1 MTQAELW
8 WTVAGGALVLALVA
22 GLADWRRGRR
32 RNIDQVGWVPWT
44 ATQVVALTVVLGAA
58 AIALHS

>member
-8 WTVAGGALVLALVA
+8 WTVAGAALAAAVLA

-32 RNIDQVGWVPWT
+32 RDLDQVGWVPWT
-44 ATQVVALTVVLGAA
+44 TVQIVALTVVLGAS